1 MVRFL
6 VDALFQRDYP
16 VVQHIHMLIAWCMLL
31 GNLLVTVVYV
41 SLKRHV
47 RYQSVVG
54 IIAPA
59 VIARKGFL

>member
-6 VDALFQRDYP
+6 VDAIFQRDYP
-16 VVQHIHMLIAWCMLL
+16 VVQHIHMLIAWCILL
-31 GNLLVTVVYV
+31 GNLLVTVVYI

-59 VIARKGFL
+59 AIARKDCL